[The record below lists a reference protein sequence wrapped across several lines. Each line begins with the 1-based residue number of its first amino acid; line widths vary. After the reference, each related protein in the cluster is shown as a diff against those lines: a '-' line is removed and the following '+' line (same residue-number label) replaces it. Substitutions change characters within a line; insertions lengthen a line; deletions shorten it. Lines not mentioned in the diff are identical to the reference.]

1 MRIAFDA
8 KRALNNT
15 SGLGNYSRTL
25 LNGLMQAHPENE
37 YHLFSSKVNE
47 TLLAELHGAF
57 TMHLPQTTLHKT
69 IHPLWR
75 SFGLKNQLHKCRPD
89 LYHGLS
95 NELPFNAHTFRM
107 AKVVTIH
114 DLLYLHHP
122 EDFPFID
129 RKIYHLKTSYACR
142 NADVITVNSLQT
154 KQDVIR
160 LMAVPEKKVAL
171 VYHAVQP
178 RFLLS
183 YTPEQIEAVR
193 QQYNLPEAFILQ
205 TGSFLG
211 RKNHLL
217 TLKAFAV
224 IADKTDC
231 HLVFAGNGGA
241 EQKQIENYIE
251 QHQLQSRV
259 HIIKNIVAA
268 HMPMVYK
275 AAKAVIYPSINE
287 GFGLPILEAFASK
300 VPVITT
306 AGKCFGEV
314 AGNAAVFI
322 DPLSESDI
330 AKAMTEVLESNALRQ
345 KLIAAGNVRLTMFSS
360 EKLAEGTMNIYN
372 KLI

>member
-25 LNGLMQAHPENE
+25 LNGLMQAYPENE
-37 YHLFSSKVNE
+37 YTLFSPKVNE
-47 TLLAELHGAF
+47 ALLAELHGAF
-57 TMHLPQTTLHKT
+57 KMQLPQSTLHKT

-75 SFGLKNQLHKCRPD
+75 SFGLKKQLQQCRAD

-160 LMAVPEKKVAL
+160 LMDVPEKKVAL

-178 RFLLS
+178 RFLQS
-183 YTPEQIEAVR
+183 YTTAHVEAMR
-193 QQYNLPEAFILQ
+193 QQYKLPAEFILQ

-211 RKNHLL
+211 RKNHLR
-217 TLKAFAV
+217 TLKAFAA

-241 EQKQIENYIE
+241 EQKQIENFIA

-259 HIIKNIVAA
+259 LIIKNIVAA
-268 HMPMVYK
+268 DMPMVYQ

-306 AGKCFGEV
+306 SGKCFAEV
-314 AGNAAVFI
+314 AGDAAVFI
-322 DPLSESDI
+322 DPFSENDI
-330 AKAMTEVLESNALRQ
+330 AKAMMEVIENISLRQ
-345 KLIAAGNVRLTMFSS
+345 KLIAAGSARLPLFSS
-360 EKLAEGTMNIYN
+360 QKLAEGTMNIYKN
-372 KLI
+372 LV

>member
-25 LNGLMQAHPENE
+25 LNGLMQAFPDNQFQ
-37 YHLFSSKVNE
+37 LFSPKVNE
-47 TLLAELHGAF
+47 ALLAELHGTF
-57 TMHLPQTTLHKT
+57 SMQLPQSTLYKT

-75 SFGLKNQLHKCRPD
+75 SFGLSKQLHQSRAD

-95 NELPFNAHTFRM
+95 NELPLNAHTFRM

-129 RKIYHLKTSYACR
+129 RKMYHLKTAYACR
-142 NADVITVNSLQT
+142 NADMITVNSLQT
-154 KQDVIR
+154 KEDVIR

-178 RFLLS
+178 RFLHS
-183 YTPEQIEAVR
+183 YTQAEVEAMR
-193 QQYNLPEAFILQ
+193 QQYNLPATFLMQ
-205 TGSFLG
+205 PGSFLG
-211 RKNHLL
+211 RKNHLR
-217 TLKAFAV
+217 TLKAFAA
-224 IADKTDC
+224 IANKTDC
-231 HLVFAGNGGA
+231 HLVFAGNGGKA
-241 EQKQIENYIE
+241 QKQIENYLAL
-251 QHQLQSRV
+251 HQLQSRV
-259 HIIKNIVAA
+259 HILKNITAA
-268 HMPMVYK
+268 DMPLVYR

-306 AGKCFGEV
+306 AGKCFAEV
-314 AGNAAVFI
+314 AGDAAVFI
-322 DPLSESDI
+322 DPLSENDI
-330 AKAMTEVLESNALRQ
+330 ANAITEVLENNLLRE
-345 KLIAAGNVRLTMFSS
+345 KLIAAGSARLPMFSS
-360 EKLAEGTMNIYN
+360 QKLAEGTMNIYKN
-372 KLI
+372 LV

>member
-25 LNGLMQAHPENE
+25 LNGLMQSFPENE
-37 YHLFSSKVNE
+37 YQLFSPKVNE
-47 TLLAELHGAF
+47 DLFAELHGAF
-57 TMHLPQTTLHKT
+57 KMQLPLSTLHKT

-75 SFGLKNQLHKCRPD
+75 SFGLKKQLQQSRAE

-129 RKIYHLKTSYACR
+129 RKMYQLKTSYACK

-160 LMAVPEKKVAL
+160 LMAVPEKKVVL

-178 RFLLS
+178 RFLLT
-183 YTPEQIEAVR
+183 YTQQQIEAVR
-193 QQYNLPEAFILQ
+193 KQYQLPSSFILQ

-211 RKNHLL
+211 RKNHLR
-217 TLKAFAV
+217 TLKAFAA
-224 IADKTDC
+224 ITDKTDC
-231 HLVFAGNGGA
+231 HLVFVGNGGT
-241 EQKQIENYIE
+241 EQRHIENFIT
-251 QHQLQSRV
+251 QHHLQSKV
-259 HIIKNIVAA
+259 HIIKNIAA
-268 HMPMVYK
+268 ADMPLLYR

-287 GFGLPILEAFASK
+287 GFGLPILEAFTSN

-306 AGKCFGEV
+306 VGKCFAEV
-314 AGNAAVFI
+314 AGDAAVFI
-322 DPLSESDI
+322 DPFSENDI
-330 AKAMTEVLESNALRQ
+330 AKAMLEVIENNSLCE
-345 KLIAAGNVRLTMFSS
+345 KLITSGNARLPMFST
-360 EKLAEGTMNIYN
+360 EKLAEGNMNIY
-372 KLI
+372 KSIV